1 MRKIFEKYCELPT
14 VVRKPLWKIWH
25 RWLSNHDK
33 FGLAVFMNY
42 GFSHLN
48 GDAPIPLSEEDE
60 PNRYSI
66 QLYHH
71 VATGIDIQGKDVLE
85 VGCGRGGGGSYIM
98 RYLKPNSY
106 VGLDQSIYSTKFCN
120 RYHDVENLYFVKGYA
135 ESLSFEDSS
144 FDAVIN
150 IESSRCYADID
161 AFLSGV
167 WRVLRP
173 EGYLLL
179 ADLRTDDEV
188 DDFKQNF
195 LDNGFSIE
203 RTEDISQNVSESL
216 ARDSSRR
223 TELIEEHVPKY
234 LHKAFKEFSGVEGT
248 DRYHLF
254 SDGKMKYWYF
264 VLKKTGSA
272 AAG

>member
-14 VVRKPLWKIWH
+14 IVRKPLWKFWH

-33 FGLAVFMNY
+33 FGLTVFMNY

-48 GDAPIPLSEEDE
+48 GDAPIPLAEEDE

-71 VATGIDIQGKDVLE
+71 VATGADLRGKDVLE

-106 VGLDQSIYSTKFCN
+106 IGLDQSIYSTSFCN
-120 RYHDVENLYFVKGYA
+120 KYHDLENLSFVKGYA
-135 ESLSFEDSS
+135 ESLPFEDRS

-167 WRVLRP
+167 CKVLRP
-173 EGYLLL
+173 GGHLLL
-179 ADLRTDDEV
+179 ADLRTDDEIE
-188 DDFKQNF
+188 DFKKRFIQ
-195 LDNGFSIE
+195 NGFTI
-203 RTEDISQNVSESL
+203 RRVDDISQNVSESL
-216 ARDSSRR
+216 KLDSARR
-223 TELIEEHVPKY
+223 TELIEQHVPKY
-234 LHKAFKEFSGVEGT
+234 LRKAFKEFSGVEGT

-254 SDGKMKYWYF
+254 SDGRMKYWYF
-264 VLKKTGSA
+264 VLEKADAKTPG
-272 AAG
+272 

>member
-1 MRKIFEKYCELPT
+1 M
-14 VVRKPLWKIWH
+14 
-25 RWLSNHDK
+25 
-33 FGLAVFMNY
+33 AVFMNY

-48 GDAPIPLSEEDE
+48 GDTPIPLAEEDE

-71 VATGIDIQGKDVLE
+71 VATGADLRGKDVLE

-106 VGLDQSIYSTKFCN
+106 IGLDQSNYSTSFCN
-120 RYHDVENLYFVKGYA
+120 KYHDLENLSFVKGYA
-135 ESLSFEDSS
+135 ESLPFEDRS

-167 WRVLRP
+167 CKVLRP
-173 EGYLLL
+173 GGHLLL

-188 DDFKQNF
+188 EGFKKRFIQ
-195 LDNGFSIE
+195 NGFTI
-203 RTEDISQNVSESL
+203 RRVDDISQNVSESL
-216 ARDSSRR
+216 KLDSARR
-223 TELIEEHVPKY
+223 TELIEQHVPKY
-234 LHKAFKEFSGVEGT
+234 LRKAFKEFSGVEGT

-254 SDGKMKYWYF
+254 SDGRMKYWYF
-264 VLKKTGSA
+264 VLEKADAKTPG
-272 AAG
+272 